1 MNNRYHS
8 IDEIMKSDL
17 FEDITSKTKK
27 INKVSYDPEI
37 EKFRE
42 IIDFVKENGRE
53 PYKVDNN
60 WEERKLASRL
70 IGIRKDDERLNYLK
84 QYDEIGL
91 LGQNKK
97 GTKIPE
103 VNSVEDIL
111 LSGSSELL
119 RDSSLENGKKSIF
132 DTSSIRKPMTMPG
145 YIAKRKKIKDFDR
158 YEKLFKT
165 CQKDIAEGKR
175 KLLQFKNEQDIHP
188 NNFYVLNGVLLYVES
203 VGERK
208 KVNNKTNAR
217 LKCIFENGTES
228 DMLLRSLSAEL
239 YKNGRRVTD
248 NEETLLDDITTED
261 VSTGF
266 IYVVKS
272 LSEDAQITGIENL
285 YKIGFTTG
293 TVENRIKNA
302 EKQATFLY
310 APVEIVTTY
319 QIYNMNVS
327 KFETLLHRILSHNN
341 VDISIVGTNG
351 KTVVPREWFVS
362 TLEEVEEIINDIV
375 IKISL

>member
-1 MNNRYHS
+1 MNNRYQS
-8 IDEIMKSDL
+8 IDEIMNSDL

-53 PYKVDNN
+53 PYKVDDN

-70 IGIRKDDERLNYLK
+70 IGIRNDDERLDYLK
-84 QYDEIGL
+84 QYDEIGVL
-91 LGQNKK
+91 EQNKK
-97 GTKIPE
+97 ETNIPE
-103 VNSVEDIL
+103 VNSVDDIL
-111 LSGSSELL
+111 MSGSSELL
-119 RDSSLENGKKSIF
+119 RDSPGKNSIF
-132 DTSSIRKPMTMPG
+132 DTSSIRKPMTMPE

-158 YEKLFKT
+158 YEKLFKA

-175 KLLQFKNEQDIHP
+175 KLLQFRNEQDIHP

-239 YKNGRRVTD
+239 YKNGRRVTE
-248 NEETLLDDITTED
+248 NEESLLDNIETDD
-261 VSTGF
+261 VATGF
-266 IYVVKS
+266 IYILRS
-272 LSEDAQITGIENL
+272 LSEDAQISGIKNL

-293 TVENRIKNA
+293 SVENRIKNA

-310 APVEIVTTY
+310 APVEIVATY
-319 QIYNMNVS
+319 QVFNLNVS
-327 KFETLLHRILSHNN
+327 KFETLLHRILSHKN
-341 VDISIVGTNG
+341 VDISIVGSNG
-351 KTVVPREWFVS
+351 KKVVPREWFVS

-375 IKISL
+375 IKINL

>member
-53 PYKVDNN
+53 PYKVDDN

-70 IGIRKDDERLNYLK
+70 IGIRNDDERLDYLK
-84 QYDEIGL
+84 QYDEIGVL
-91 LGQNKK
+91 EQNKK
-97 GTKIPE
+97 ETNIPE
-103 VNSVEDIL
+103 VNSVDDIL
-111 LSGSSELL
+111 MSGSSELL
-119 RDSSLENGKKSIF
+119 RDSPGKNSIF
-132 DTSSIRKPMTMPG
+132 DTSSIRKPMTMPE

-158 YEKLFKT
+158 YEKLFKA

-175 KLLQFKNEQDIHP
+175 KLLQFRNEQDIHP

-239 YKNGRRVTD
+239 YKNGRRVTE
-248 NEETLLDDITTED
+248 NEESLLDNIETDD
-261 VSTGF
+261 VATGF
-266 IYVVKS
+266 IYILRS
-272 LSEDAQITGIENL
+272 LSEDAQISGIKNL

-293 TVENRIKNA
+293 SVENRIKNA

-310 APVEIVTTY
+310 APVEIVATY
-319 QIYNMNVS
+319 QVFNLNVS
-327 KFETLLHRILSHNN
+327 KFETLLHRILSHKN
-341 VDISIVGTNG
+341 VDISIVGSNG
-351 KTVVPREWFVS
+351 KKVVPREWFVS

-375 IKISL
+375 IKINL

>member
-1 MNNRYHS
+1 MNNRYQS
-8 IDEIMKSDL
+8 IDEIMNSDL

-53 PYKVDNN
+53 PYKVDDN

-70 IGIRKDDERLNYLK
+70 IGIRNDDERLDYLK
-84 QYDEIGL
+84 QYDEIGVL
-91 LGQNKK
+91 EQNKK
-97 GTKIPE
+97 ETNIPE
-103 VNSVEDIL
+103 VNSVDDIL
-111 LSGSSELL
+111 MSGSSELL
-119 RDSSLENGKKSIF
+119 RDSPGKNSIF
-132 DTSSIRKPMTMPG
+132 DTSSIRKPMRMPE

-158 YEKLFKT
+158 YEKLFKA

-175 KLLQFKNEQDIHP
+175 KLLQFRNEQDIHP

-239 YKNGRRVTD
+239 YKNGRRVTE
-248 NEETLLDDITTED
+248 NEESLLDNIETDD
-261 VSTGF
+261 VATGF
-266 IYVVKS
+266 IYILRS
-272 LSEDAQITGIENL
+272 LSEDAQISGIKNL

-293 TVENRIKNA
+293 SVENRIKNA

-310 APVEIVTTY
+310 APVEIVATY
-319 QIYNMNVS
+319 QVFNLNVS
-327 KFETLLHRILSHNN
+327 KFETLLHRILSHKN
-341 VDISIVGTNG
+341 VDISIVGSNG
-351 KTVVPREWFVS
+351 KKVVPREWFVS

-375 IKISL
+375 IKINL